1 MLRHPSFCGLFL
13 VCSGQYLSKLVL
25 NGAVVNQ
32 QQRHRWSE
40 AKSEGQCSHIQQMSY
55 YSSNCWKSSCWFL
68 VKGVRMHS
76 LFDMALHSC
85 RRDRVPMLTSVHH
98 WKHQQF
104 ASEHQKW
111 TGCMSITYLE
121 NTQRQDALWIEGKPA
136 KAVWCFGQSPTG
148 KLWVLPHLPTY
159 RTSRV

>member
-98 WKHQQF
+98 WKHQRVH
-104 ASEHQKW
+104 E
-111 TGCMSITYLE
+111 Y
-121 NTQRQDALWIEGKPA
+121 
-136 KAVWCFGQSPTG
+136 
-148 KLWVLPHLPTY
+148 HLPREHPASGCTMD
-159 RTSRV
+159 RRQTSEGSVVLWTISYWETLGPAPPPNL